1 MRHQIRTNAMTF
13 FELSFIKSIN
23 HCHLYIYCTGNGMAF
38 DFKSWQSRQVPNIH
52 AYQKGM
58 DKLIL
63 FVSAVNSNN
72 IHKQILFCISV
83 FWQKSV
89 FWEWCDLQ
97 RISFEWHW
105 WTLIQIYSHQMVC
118 WKGEFN
124 FNLALTNLLNT
135 LPVVIEN
142 NFGDCY
148 SWITLS
154 SMKSTLCFLFHF
166 VT

>member
-1 MRHQIRTNAMTF
+1 
-13 FELSFIKSIN
+13 
-23 HCHLYIYCTGNGMAF
+23 MAF
-38 DFKSWQSRQVPNIH
+38 DFKSWQSRQVPKIH

-58 DKLIL
+58 DMLIL

-142 NFGDCY
+142 NFWWLLFRNNTVQYEVYPVYFISFCY
-148 SWITLS
+148 VVSGNVS
-154 SMKSTLCFLFHF
+154 SSSVYT
-166 VT
+166 

>member
-1 MRHQIRTNAMTF
+1 M
-13 FELSFIKSIN
+13 
-23 HCHLYIYCTGNGMAF
+23 
-38 DFKSWQSRQVPNIH
+38 
-52 AYQKGM
+52 
-58 DKLIL
+58 LIL

-89 FWEWCDLQ
+89 FWEWCNLQ

-135 LPVVIEN
+135 LPVVIEFFFWWLLFLN
-142 NFGDCY
+142 NTVQYKVYPVYFISFCY
-148 SWITLS
+148 VVSGMSVLLQFIPKPHLIGCTSLIKKMHLWSLNETI
-154 SMKSTLCFLFHF
+154 
-166 VT
+166 